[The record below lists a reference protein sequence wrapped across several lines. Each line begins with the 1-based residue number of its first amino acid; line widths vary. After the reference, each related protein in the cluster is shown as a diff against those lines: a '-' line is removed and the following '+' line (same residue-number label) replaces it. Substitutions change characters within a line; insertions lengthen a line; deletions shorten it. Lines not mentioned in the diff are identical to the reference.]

1 MKDKRLRETIMEALY
16 RQKAKQD
23 GQENV
28 EIIVRE
34 VEPATKEKAS

>member
-1 MKDKRLRETIMEALY
+1 MKDKRLRETIMAALY

-23 GQENV
+23 GYENV

-34 VEPATKEKAS
+34 IEPDEEPQAS